1 MKTIADI
8 QAIRDKMKSQIVVRD
23 KDTNNETRII
33 VGMATCG
40 ISAGARP
47 VFNTLMDEVANRQLK
62 NVKVVRTGCLGM
74 CTLEPIVEV
83 LEPGKEKVTYC
94 RVTPAK
100 AKEIIDRHIVGGNI
114 CTQYLIN
121 NEE

>member
-8 QAIRDKMKSQIVVRD
+8 QAIREKMKSQIVVRD
-23 KDTNNETRII
+23 KDTSNDIRII

-47 VFNTLMDEVANRQLK
+47 VFNTLMDEVANRQLS

-83 LEPGKEKVTYC
+83 LESGKDKVTYC

-100 AKEIIDRHIVGGNI
+100 AKEIIDKHIVGGNI

>member
-1 MKTIADI
+1 
-8 QAIRDKMKSQIVVRD
+8 
-23 KDTNNETRII
+23 
-33 VGMATCG
+33 
-40 ISAGARP
+40 
-47 VFNTLMDEVANRQLK
+47 MDEVANRQLK

-114 CTQYLIN
+114 CSQYLIN